1 MNTGLIELV
10 VRALESSG
18 IDLRVEGGEPRTGI
32 VTAAGALAGP
42 FDVHVTT
49 RTIDKVAAATMRLPD
64 ERPLLLLAPLVLPA
78 AAEVLRSAREV
89 QFADA
94 AGNCWLTGPGLHV
107 DVRGRRLDE
116 ESAARVALAAPRAH
130 TAPARAFTP
139 AGVRV
144 LLPILSRPRGL
155 HLSVRDLA
163 MSVGVSVGTAHA
175 VLDYLADAG
184 YTYEHDGLLAVRRGG
199 ELLDR
204 FAEAYASRVHH
215 KLTMG
220 RFAPAGS
227 GDVLDIV
234 REVVSEAAVGEV
246 VLGGEAAAALL
257 DLEFR
262 NEDLSVYLTREQ
274 VEEVLRRW
282 RLRPEEDGPI
292 ELRERF
298 WQPAAVGPARA
309 GLAPSPLVYADLRAS
324 GEPRQVEAA
333 DKLRRTD
340 AGMVDLDGR

>member
-1 MNTGLIELV
+1 
-10 VRALESSG
+10 
-18 IDLRVEGGEPRTGI
+18 
-32 VTAAGALAGP
+32 
-42 FDVHVTT
+42 
-49 RTIDKVAAATMRLPD
+49 
-64 ERPLLLLAPLVLPA
+64 
-78 AAEVLRSAREV
+78 
-89 QFADA
+89 
-94 AGNCWLTGPGLHV
+94 
-107 DVRGRRLDE
+107 
-116 ESAARVALAAPRAH
+116 
-130 TAPARAFTP
+130 
-139 AGVRV
+139 V

-298 WQPAAVGPARA
+298 WQPAVVGPERS